1 MADQF
6 TIREARPE
14 DAPALGETEALSF
27 PDPWSEAD
35 FGQLLSAPRVEGSI
49 CWAGTRLSGYLIVRS
64 AGEEAEILNLAVAP
78 EFRRRRVALRLLER
92 WLDTLVERDVHQV
105 FLEVRRSNG
114 AARALYHRLGFA
126 LAEVRRGYY
135 RKPLED
141 AMVLRRRLRSSDEND
156 PLEGQTG

>member
-6 TIREARPE
+6 TIREARSE
-14 DAPALGETEALSF
+14 DASALWETEELSF

-35 FGQLLSAPRVEGSI
+35 FGNLLSAPGVEGWI
-49 CWAGTRLSGYLIVRS
+49 CWAGTRLSGYVIVRS

-78 EFRRRRVALRLLER
+78 EFRRRRVALRLLGRGLETLLER
-92 WLDTLVERDVHQV
+92 GVHKV

-126 LAEVRRGYY
+126 LAGVRRGYY

-141 AMVLRRRLRSSDEND
+141 AMVLRRRLRSSNEND
-156 PLEGQTG
+156 PLEGQIG

>member
-6 TIREARPE
+6 TIREARSE
-14 DAPALGETEALSF
+14 DASALWETEELSF

-35 FGQLLSAPRVEGSI
+35 FGNLLSAPGVEGWI
-49 CWAGTRLSGYLIVRS
+49 CWAGTRLSGYVIVRS

-78 EFRRRRVALRLLER
+78 EFRRRRVALRLLGRGLETLLER
-92 WLDTLVERDVHQV
+92 GVDEV

-114 AARALYHRLGFA
+114 AARALYHQLGFA
-126 LAEVRRGYY
+126 LAGVRRGYY

-156 PLEGQTG
+156 PLEGQIG

>member
-6 TIREARPE
+6 TIREARSE
-14 DAPALGETEALSF
+14 DASALWETEELSF

-35 FGQLLSAPRVEGSI
+35 FGNLLSAPGVEGWI
-49 CWAGTRLSGYLIVRS
+49 CWAGTRLSGYVIVRS

-78 EFRRRRVALRLLER
+78 EFRRRRVALRLLGRGLE
-92 WLDTLVERDVHQV
+92 TLLKRGVHEV

-126 LAEVRRGYY
+126 LAGVRRGYY

-141 AMVLRRRLRSSDEND
+141 AMVLRRRLRSSDENG

>member
-6 TIREARPE
+6 TIREARSE
-14 DAPALGETEALSF
+14 DASALWETEELSF

-35 FGQLLSAPRVEGSI
+35 FGNLLSAPGVEGWI
-49 CWAGTRLSGYLIVRS
+49 CWAGTRLSGYVIVRS

-78 EFRRRRVALRLLER
+78 EFRRRRVALRLLGRGLE
-92 WLDTLVERDVHQV
+92 TLLKRGVHEV

-114 AARALYHRLGFA
+114 AARALYHQLGFA
-126 LAEVRRGYY
+126 LAGVRRGYY

>member
-6 TIREARPE
+6 TIRKARSE
-14 DAPALGETEALSF
+14 DASVLWETESLSF
-27 PDPWSEAD
+27 PDPWNEAD
-35 FGQLLSAPRVEGSI
+35 FGKLLSAPGVEGWI
-49 CWAGTRLSGYLIVRS
+49 CWTGTRLSGYVIVRS

-78 EFRRRRVALRLLER
+78 EFRRRRVALRLLGRGLETLLER
-92 WLDTLVERDVHQV
+92 GVHEV

-114 AARALYHRLGFA
+114 AARALYHQLGFA
-126 LAEVRRGYY
+126 LAGVRRGYY

-156 PLEGQTG
+156 PLEGQIG

>member
-6 TIREARPE
+6 TIREARSE
-14 DAPALGETEALSF
+14 DASALWETEELSF

-35 FGQLLSAPRVEGSI
+35 FGNLLSAPGVEGWI
-49 CWAGTRLSGYLIVRS
+49 CWAGTRLSGYVIVRS

-78 EFRRRRVALRLLER
+78 EFRRRRVALRLLGRGLE
-92 WLDTLVERDVHQV
+92 TLLKRGVHEV

-114 AARALYHRLGFA
+114 AARALYHQLGFA
-126 LAEVRRGYY
+126 LAGVRRGYY

-156 PLEGQTG
+156 PLEGQIG

>member
-14 DAPALGETEALSF
+14 DVSALGETEALSF

-35 FGQLLSAPRVEGSI
+35 FGQLLSAPGVEGWI
-49 CWAGTRLSGYLIVRS
+49 CWAGTRLSGYLIVCS

-78 EFRRRRVALRLLER
+78 EFRRRRVALRLLGRGLDMLLER
-92 WLDTLVERDVHQV
+92 GVDQV
-105 FLEVRRSNG
+105 SLEVRRSNG

-126 LAEVRRGYY
+126 LAGVRRGYY

>member
-6 TIREARPE
+6 TIRKARSE
-14 DAPALGETEALSF
+14 DASVLWETESLSF
-27 PDPWSEAD
+27 PDPWNEAD
-35 FGQLLSAPRVEGSI
+35 FGKLLSTPGVEGWI
-49 CWAGTRLSGYLIVRS
+49 CWAGTRLSGYVIVRS

-78 EFRRRRVALRLLER
+78 EFRRRRVALRLLGRGLETLLER
-92 WLDTLVERDVHQV
+92 GVREV

-126 LAEVRRGYY
+126 LAGVRRGYY

-156 PLEGQTG
+156 PLEGQIG